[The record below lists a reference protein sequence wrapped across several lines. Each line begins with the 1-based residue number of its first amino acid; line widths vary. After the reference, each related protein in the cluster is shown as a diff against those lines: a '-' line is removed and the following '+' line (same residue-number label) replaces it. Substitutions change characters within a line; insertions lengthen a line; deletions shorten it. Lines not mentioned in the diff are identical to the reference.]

1 MDLYFLR
8 HGDAEPPRFRS
19 SAFLAVSRRAG
30 ATYRIAFLGRHADID
45 PETNTYV
52 DSVDGIYVA
61 ESLGASKPIVETLV
75 QTGMDG
81 TMLDIDAVW
90 DNDQNPATPEVAL
103 PISSLALERDAFRG
117 DRLVFTASMG
127 VEEAG
132 WAGIYLARLSAL
144 PRDE

>member
-1 MDLYFLR
+1 
-8 HGDAEPPRFRS
+8 
-19 SAFLAVSRRAG
+19 
-30 ATYRIAFLGRHADID
+30 
-45 PETNTYV
+45 
-52 DSVDGIYVA
+52 
-61 ESLGASKPIVETLV
+61 
-75 QTGMDG
+75 
-81 TMLDIDAVW
+81 MLDIDAVW
-90 DNDQNPATPEVAL
+90 DDDQNPATPEVAL